1 MKMDRNYRYK
11 DYETRRE
18 PYSRAET
25 SYNSN
30 NRYKSKDRETI
41 HRERDIPIKRYFY
54 NDDEQFNHEIH
65 TARHSSRQSSSSQ
78 RKVNFI

>member
-30 NRYKSKDRETI
+30 NRYKTKDREPT
-41 HRERDIPIKRYFY
+41 HRERDIPTKRYFY
-54 NDDEQFNHEIH
+54 DDEQFNHEIH
-65 TARHSSRQSSSSQ
+65 TTRHSSRQSSSSQ